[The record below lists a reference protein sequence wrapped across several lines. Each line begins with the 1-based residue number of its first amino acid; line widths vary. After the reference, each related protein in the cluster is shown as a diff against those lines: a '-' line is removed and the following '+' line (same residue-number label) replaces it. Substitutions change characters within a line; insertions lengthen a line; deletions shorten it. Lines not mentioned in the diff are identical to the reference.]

1 MINVVKY
8 IIKMKKEMRIEELVD
23 NNVMSP
29 EELLKYIHGN
39 IPFSPNEISSVV
51 VYKNYRDTDEV
62 LRRHPGSLL
71 VNTSRRDIFFDQDTK
86 TVLIPTNEGDLKGFQ
101 YETQVRMLNFL
112 SGKKI
117 SYKEFEIH
125 PEKELWEEWTARL
138 LDKLRQLSM
147 TDVSGIVVG
156 SINNSYFRF
165 SRYLRHPVISNLDQ
179 FYKSILSTKDF
190 QNYLNYRLDLILAEE
205 DFVSDRNKF
214 DRDLFIDFQL
224 KPIPSPED
232 YERCSAI
239 QNVIVDRQ
247 NRLRQLT
254 ANEVLTDYI
263 KADYVYSLD
272 RLNQTNNIS
281 PVFQSSN
288 PVVIRDPLMNFQLL
302 KVGKT
307 GIINFDWVSS
317 SQIRKAI
324 ESVTNLF
331 NIVNFYNFGKCGY
344 LGRDLRIGDFVRPIA
359 CKIYPDGDEEISIN
373 NEATHGIESKNLT
386 VDSPLLETRPGLTS
400 EITNNAYSSIEMEL
414 FHMLKALNPK
424 SRKFINYYIS
434 DMPLA
439 DTNLSTRLDSLVP
452 RLTALEDVF
461 NQIVQDYCI
470 AQ

>member
-1 MINVVKY
+1 
-8 IIKMKKEMRIEELVD
+8 MKKELNVEKLAND
-23 NNVMSP
+23 NVMSP
-29 EELLKYIHGN
+29 EELLKYILGN
-39 IPFSPNEISSVV
+39 IPFSPNEISNVV
-51 VYKNYRDTDEV
+51 VYKNYRATDEV

-71 VNTSRRDIFFDQDTK
+71 VNTSRRNIFFDQDTK

-112 SGKKI
+112 SGTKI
-117 SYKEFEIH
+117 SYKEVEIH

-165 SRYLRHPVISNLDQ
+165 SRYLGHPVISNLDQ
-179 FYKSILSTKDF
+179 FYKSYLSTTEF

-205 DFVSDRNKF
+205 DFVSGRNIF

-224 KPIPSPED
+224 KPLPLPED
-232 YERCSAI
+232 YERCHAI
-239 QNVIVDRQ
+239 QTVIVDRQ
-247 NRLRQLT
+247 NRLRQLKT
-254 ANEVLTDYI
+254 DEVLIDYI
-263 KADYVYSLD
+263 KADYIYSLD
-272 RLNQTNNIS
+272 RSNHTSNIS

-288 PVVIRDPLMNFQLL
+288 PVIIRDPLMNFQLM
-302 KVGKT
+302 KVNNT
-307 GIINFDWVSS
+307 GLINFDWVSS
-317 SQIRKAI
+317 SQIKKAI

-331 NIVNFYNFGKCGY
+331 SITNFYNFGKCGY
-344 LGRDLRIGDFVRPIA
+344 LGRDLQIGDIVRPVA

-373 NEATHGIESKNLT
+373 NEATHGIESRNLT
-386 VDSPLLETRPGLTS
+386 VDSPLLETRQALTS
-400 EITNNAYSSIEMEL
+400 EITHNSYSSIEMEL